1 MRVAI
6 DVSPLVQTRA
16 GTARYL
22 NGLLRE
28 LRRRDDVEVSTRSF
42 GRRDRLSTL
51 VRDGV
56 WYPFLVGRERVAD
69 LLHCPTYRG
78 PLRPRIPLVVTVHD
92 LAVLR
97 HPEAFN
103 SWTRTYTP
111 RVVPPVLKAARLV
124 IAVSEFT

>member
-22 NGLLRE
+22 QGLMRGLQQQP
-28 LRRRDDVEVSTRSF
+28 DVEVLPRAF
-42 GRRDRLSTL
+42 GRDGRASTL
-51 VRDGV
+51 VRDGI
-56 WYPFLVGRERVAD
+56 WYPLLLCGGTAVDV
-69 LLHCPTYRG
+69 LHCLTYRG
-78 PLRPRIPLVVTVHD
+78 PVHARVPLVVTVHY

-103 SWTRTYTP
+103 RWSRLYSP
-111 RVVPPVLKAARLV
+111 RLV
-124 IAVSEFT
+124 PR